1 MSQHQFPAVLAD
13 GTQARVTV
21 GWDRPL
27 QGYFM
32 LIERSGRTKGDEVF
46 AYSNLDDKNLLNSFG
61 LSPDLQYFEEKAKE
75 FGIAIPRPVQQAVQ
89 QDGEVNTGNWQVGYD
104 AQGCVLTYQ

>member
-1 MSQHQFPAVLAD
+1 MSQHQFPAALAD
-13 GTQARVTV
+13 GSKARVTV

-27 QGYFM
+27 QGFFM

-46 AYSNLDDKNLLNSFG
+46 AYSNMDDKNLLNSFG

-75 FGIAIPRPVQQAVQ
+75 FGIEIPRPVQQAVL
-89 QDGEVNTGNWQVGYD
+89 QDGEVNTGNWLVGFD
-104 AQGCVLTYQ
+104 SKGCVLTKQ